1 MHPKET
7 LSSTLPFALTRPVH
21 VARVGLL
28 AKNVPALAGYYQAL
42 LGLEPASIAGGTSL
56 AAGGVTLLEIGAA
69 PKGAGLD
76 DPRSGGLFHTA
87 FLMPS
92 RADLGRW
99 VRLAAERGIQFDGM
113 ADHLVSE
120 AIYLTDPEGNGI
132 EVYADRDPSAW
143 SWNGGLVQMA
153 NRPLD
158 IPAIAASA
166 GADAAPYTSAP
177 EALRIGHVHLRVG
190 DTEAAEQW
198 WVSEVG
204 LNPTARLR
212 GACFLSSGAYH
223 HHIAVNSWQSLGA
236 GPRDPNRTGLAH
248 VTLASTEAQTER
260 EIVDPWGTI
269 VRIEPAY
276 LRSE

>member
-7 LSSTLPFALTRPVH
+7 LPFAVTRPVH
-21 VARVGLL
+21 VARIGLL
-28 AKNVPALAGYYQAL
+28 AKDVPALAAYYQAL
-42 LGLEPASIAGGTSL
+42 LGLEPATIGGATLL

-69 PKGAGLD
+69 PKGAALD

-92 RADLGRW
+92 RSDLGRW
-99 VRLAAERGIQFDGM
+99 VRLAAGRGIQFDGI

-166 GADAAPYTSAP
+166 GAGAPPYSSAP

-190 DTEAAEQW
+190 DTAAAEQW

-223 HHIAVNSWQSLGA
+223 HHIAVNSWQSQGT
-236 GPRDPNRTGLAH
+236 GPRDANRTGLSYVAL
-248 VTLASTEAQTER
+248 TSTEAGRER
-260 EIVDPWGTI
+260 EVIDPWGTR
-269 VRIEPAY
+269 VRIERA
-276 LRSE
+276 